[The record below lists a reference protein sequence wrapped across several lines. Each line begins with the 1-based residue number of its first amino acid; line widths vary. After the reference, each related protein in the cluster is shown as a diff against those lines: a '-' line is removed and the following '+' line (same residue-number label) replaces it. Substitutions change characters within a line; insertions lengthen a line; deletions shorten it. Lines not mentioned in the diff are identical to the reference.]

1 MSPRPYDL
9 PIVDGMQSKSRK
21 ADKPIVTPRDAL
33 QPVFVLVRPQLPEN
47 VGMSAR
53 AMLNC
58 GMTRMR
64 IVLPGFDW
72 PHQNAYNACSG
83 ADQVLREAQVF
94 PTLDA
99 AIADCQAV
107 YATSPRHH
115 DLNLPVVMLADAAA
129 EMAGKLFTL
138 PLREG
143 QNYDSNF
150 GVGIRAETL
159 PPPKMAKPF
168 LTPPR
173 GGSRI
178 SVAIL
183 FGPERAGLENHEI
196 AMAQKILTIPLQ
208 RDFNSLNLSQAVLL
222 TAHALFMELAKA
234 GQAMASN
241 RGQGEAAM
249 TDPPAAQGEFD
260 EFMRRLIGL
269 LDEGGFLFPPEKT
282 PSMIDNL
289 RIMLGRAGLSSQ
301 ELRTLHG
308 VVTTL
313 VKIEPNRKQ

>member
-21 ADKPIVTPRDAL
+21 ADKPIATPHDVL

-64 IVLPGFDW
+64 IVAPGFDW
-72 PHQNAYNACSG
+72 PHQNAYNASSG
-83 ADQVLREAQVF
+83 ADQVLREAQIF
-94 PTLDA
+94 PTLVE

-115 DLNLPVVMLADAAA
+115 DLNLPVVMLAGAAA
-129 EMAGKLFTL
+129 EIA
-138 PLREG
+138 
-143 QNYDSNF
+143 
-150 GVGIRAETL
+150 A
-159 PPPKMAKPF
+159 F
-168 LTPPR
+168 LTPPLR
-173 GGSRI
+173 ESINR
-178 SVAIL
+178 VAIL
-183 FGPERAGLENHEI
+183 FGPERAGLENQEI

-208 RDFNSLNLSQAVLL
+208 MNYNSLNLSQAVLL
-222 TAHALFMELAKA
+222 TAHAVFMELARV
-234 GQAMASN
+234 GQAIASD
-241 RGQGEAAM
+241 RGQGDAAM
-249 TDPPAAQGEFD
+249 TDPAAPQGEFD
-260 EFMRRLIGL
+260 EFVKRLVGL
-269 LDEGGFLFPPEKT
+269 LDQGGFLFPPEKT

-289 RIMLGRAGLSSQ
+289 RIMLGRAGFSSQ

-313 VKIEPNRKQ
+313 LKIDPNKKQQIF

>member
-21 ADKPIVTPRDAL
+21 ADKPIVTPHDAL

-64 IVLPGFDW
+64 IVAPGFDW
-72 PHQNAYNACSG
+72 PHQNAFNACSG

-94 PTLDA
+94 PTLTD
-99 AIADCQAV
+99 AIAYCQAV

-129 EMAGKLFTL
+129 EMAQQLLNTA
-138 PLREG
+138 EG
-143 QNYDSNF
+143 IN
-150 GVGIRAETL
+150 R
-159 PPPKMAKPF
+159 
-168 LTPPR
+168 
-173 GGSRI
+173 
-178 SVAIL
+178 VAIL
-183 FGPERAGLENHEI
+183 FGPERAGLENQEI

-208 RDFNSLNLSQAVLL
+208 MNYNSLNLSQAILL

-234 GQAMASN
+234 GQAMASD
-241 RGQGEAAM
+241 RGQGQAAM

-269 LDEGGFLFPPEKT
+269 LDQGGFLFPPEKT

-289 RIMLGRAGLSSQ
+289 RIMLGRAGFSSQ

-308 VVTTL
+308 VVTTIL
-313 VKIEPNRKQ
+313 KIDPNKKQ